1 MISKIKKKIIIGTWP
16 FSGELGKVDFKNIHL
31 TIDKCIE
38 LGFNQF
44 DTAPNYG
51 NGFCESLLGK
61 VLQNDKKIINTKF
74 GNSAY
79 DGKSFSID
87 SLHQSINHSLSRLGI
102 EKVDI
107 LFLHNPRNEIE
118 DYDRVF
124 SLFEKLKQENK
135 IHYAGISLARNHI
148 YGKELE
154 YFDVVQS
161 DYNLLYQN
169 DISAFK
175 INNKKCFQARSVLA
189 TGILSGKLSLK
200 TKFDE
205 TDYRSTWLKGVRL
218 ESIMKRI
225 KIIEKFTEIPLHS
238 LSRRFVLF
246 NDLID
251 KVIIGVKTPKQVL
264 DINSDI
270 KAGPLDSFLSKK
282 LRELY
287 LCDFD
292 LINEKRL
299 SF

>member
-1 MISKIKKKIIIGTWP
+1 M
-16 FSGELGKVDFKNIHL
+16 
-31 TIDKCIE
+31 
-38 LGFNQF
+38 
-44 DTAPNYG
+44 
-51 NGFCESLLGK
+51 
-61 VLQNDKKIINTKF
+61 
-74 GNSAY
+74 
-79 DGKSFSID
+79 
-87 SLHQSINHSLSRLGI
+87 
-102 EKVDI
+102 
-107 LFLHNPRNEIE
+107 
-118 DYDRVF
+118 
-124 SLFEKLKQENK
+124 
-135 IHYAGISLARNHI
+135 
-148 YGKELE
+148 
-154 YFDVVQS
+154 
-161 DYNLLYQN
+161 
-169 DISAFK
+169 
-175 INNKKCFQARSVLA
+175 
-189 TGILSGKLSLK
+189 K